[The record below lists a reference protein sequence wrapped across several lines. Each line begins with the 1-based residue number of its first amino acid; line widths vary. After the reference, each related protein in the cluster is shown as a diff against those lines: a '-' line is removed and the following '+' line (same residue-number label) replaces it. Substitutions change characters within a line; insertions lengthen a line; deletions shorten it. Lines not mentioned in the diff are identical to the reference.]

1 MRLYLRLAWRN
12 IWRHRGRTIIVV
24 LAIGLTMA
32 LMMWYDGM
40 VAGFQQAIYGNAIQV
55 LGGNIQIHAPG
66 YQSEANQM
74 PLLPLEN
81 DMAVVNT
88 ASAEPDVVLASRRIN
103 TGGMAS
109 NRKGA
114 FAATIVGIEPEQEA
128 QISLLAKHIIAGRYL
143 TSADQDQV
151 FIGKGLADAMEIGVG
166 DRFTLTGRDTHD
178 QMRNRTMTV
187 AGIYDV
193 GMPEIEK
200 RSIYISLGEA
210 QDLYG
215 LPGQSTEVALSLK
228 QIGEEPAV
236 IKALNSSLPG
246 YEYASWQTNFP
257 ELQNAL
263 NTKTGAM
270 NIFSV
275 IILLVVGIGILNLLM
290 MAVFERTREIGI
302 LGALGLKPGQISW
315 LFLLEGALM
324 GLVGVFFGVALGLLI
339 NFWFSR
345 VGFDYSQFTSLT
357 SYTALISGRVY
368 TTLGTEKL
376 LGRSLIVLVISLLAA
391 FFPARAAAREEPA
404 QALHYV

>member
-1 MRLYLRLAWRN
+1 MSLYLRLAWRN
-12 IWRHRGRTIIVV
+12 IWRHTGRTIIVA

-32 LMMWYDGM
+32 MMMWYDGM
-40 VAGFQQAIYGNAIQV
+40 VAGFEQAIYGNAIQV
-55 LGGNIQIHAPG
+55 LGGNVQIHASG
-66 YQSEANQM
+66 YQDEAGQM

-81 DMAVVNT
+81 DAAIVT
-88 ASAEPDVVLASRRIN
+88 AAKAQPEVVLASRRIN
-103 TGGMAS
+103 TGGLAS

-114 FAATIVGIEPEQEA
+114 FAVNIVGIEPEQES
-128 QISLLAKHIIAGRYL
+128 QISLLAKNIAAGRYL
-143 TSADQDQV
+143 TSSDQDQV

-166 DRFTLTGRDTHD
+166 DRFALAGRATHN

-193 GMPEIEK
+193 GMPDIEK
-200 RSIYISLGEA
+200 RSLYMSLAEA

-215 LPGQSTEVALSLK
+215 LPGQSTEVMLSLK
-228 QIGEEPAV
+228 QIGQEAAV
-236 IKALNSSLPG
+236 IDALKSSLPG

-257 ELQNAL
+257 ELQNAVG
-263 NTKTGAM
+263 TKTGAM

-275 IILLVVGIGILNLLM
+275 IILLVVGIGILNLLT

-302 LGALGLKPGQISW
+302 LGAIGLKPRQISV

-324 GLVGVFFGVALGLLI
+324 GLVGVVFGIAMGLAI
-339 NFWFSR
+339 NIWMGR
-345 VGFDYSQFTSLT
+345 VGFDYSAFSNLT

-376 LGRSLIVLVISLLAA
+376 LGRTLIVLVISLLAS
-391 FFPARAAAREEPA
+391 FFPARAAAQNEPA
-404 QALHYV
+404 TSLHFV